1 MSTIILESEDIK
13 TNPFLT
19 GTFGK
24 SLETF
29 EKLRGTKNKRH
40 EELIKSFLKS
50 PCKSID
56 YLRNLIFKNYS
67 DIFEV
72 GNASINKGD
81 YIVTKLYLEKY
92 KK

>member
-1 MSTIILESEDIK
+1 MAFELYARFKEQMSTIILESEDIK

-40 EELIKSFLKS
+40 EELIKTM
-50 PCKSID
+50 
-56 YLRNLIFKNYS
+56 KN
-67 DIFEV
+67 
-72 GNASINKGD
+72 
-81 YIVTKLYLEKY
+81 
-92 KK
+92 

>member
-1 MSTIILESEDIK
+1 MAFELYARFKEQMSTIILESEDIK

-40 EELIKSFLKS
+40 EELIKTFLKS

-56 YLRNLIFKNYS
+56 YCL
-67 DIFEV
+67 
-72 GNASINKGD
+72 
-81 YIVTKLYLEKY
+81 LYTSPSPRDS
-92 KK
+92 